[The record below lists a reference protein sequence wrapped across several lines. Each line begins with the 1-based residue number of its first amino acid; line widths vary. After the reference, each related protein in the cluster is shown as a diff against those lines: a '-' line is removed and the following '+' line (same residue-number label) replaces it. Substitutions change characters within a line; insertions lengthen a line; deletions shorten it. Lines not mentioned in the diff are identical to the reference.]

1 MELEHL
7 EEVMGK
13 LWRHSGRKPSNEPVK
28 TEIDLN
34 AFAGYCYVC
43 KENVYRAT
51 HCPNKEVKNSE
62 VGGIG
67 RHFNGNC
74 NQCVHQ
80 GHKKSECWELPE
92 NEDKRPVDYKTK
104 TKYGNTPISGITGIE
119 FLLWAL
125 GGEQFGGKEDALECL
140 EKKHEEKE
148 QT

>member
-43 KENVYRAT
+43 KENVYKAT

-80 GHKKSECWELPE
+80 GHKKSECG
-92 NEDKRPVDYKTK
+92 NCQRMKTK
-104 TKYGNTPISGITGIE
+104 D
-119 FLLWAL
+119 LLNIKQKPSMETL
-125 GGEQFGGKEDALECL
+125 Q
-140 EKKHEEKE
+140 
-148 QT
+148 